1 MPLEERI
8 GLEVDDVSHH
18 HVLIHDLA
26 QGLQH
31 FSLSPESKTSRS
43 LTLGPLKVSR
53 QVEHLKYLSTKEFRA
68 DKAGYR

>member
-8 GLEVDDVSHH
+8 GLEVDDVSH

-31 FSLSPESKTSRS
+31 FSLSPESKTSWS

-53 QVEHLKYLSTKEFRA
+53 QVEHSKYLSTKEFRA